1 MPRTKRVCPA
11 GEVFHVLNR
20 SVARLTIFEK
30 PEDYD
35 AFLRVLEETWAI
47 VPLPV
52 FAMVVMPNHWHFVVR
67 PRSKSSSRSR
77 RASGSRN
84 TPSID
89 TA

>member
-1 MPRTKRVCPA
+1 M
-11 GEVFHVLNR
+11 LNR

-52 FAMVVMPNHWHFVVR
+52 FAMVLMPNHWHFVVR
-67 PRSKSSSRSR
+67 PESDEQDKKGVRSLFFSLFF
-77 RASGSRN
+77 SGHSQ
-84 TPSID
+84 
-89 TA
+89 